1 MFKIGLTGGIGS
13 GKSTVSNMLK
23 SLSINVIDA
32 DIVAREVLILY
43 PQILEKVRSEFGD
56 YFFDKFGE
64 LERRKFGDFI
74 FNNEEERKKYEA
86 IIIPYII
93 KQIFIRIEE
102 CYKVGCDIC
111 VLDAPTLI
119 ENNLQIN
126 MDINILVWVDKE
138 TQIQRIV
145 NRDLIS
151 KEKAELRLN
160 AQIPLDKKRELVD
173 YIIDNSGTTEY
184 TKEQLIKVLDNINS
198 RGKKWSEKL

>member
-13 GKSTVSNMLK
+13 GKSTVSKMLK
-23 SLSINVIDA
+23 SLSISVIDA

-43 PQILEKVRSEFGD
+43 PQILEKVRLEFGD
-56 YFFDKFGE
+56 CFFDELGE
-64 LERRKFGDFI
+64 LKRREFGDFI
-74 FNNEEERKKYEA
+74 FNNEDKRKKYEA
-86 IIIPYII
+86 IIMPYII

-102 CYKVGCDIC
+102 CYKIGCDMC

-119 ENNLQIN
+119 ENNLQEN
-126 MDINILVWVDKE
+126 MDINILVWVGRE

-151 KEKAELRLN
+151 KEKAELRIN

-173 YIIDNSGTTEY
+173 YVIDNSSTIEDTE
-184 TKEQLIKVLDNINS
+184 EQLNYVLNEINN
-198 RGKKWSEKL
+198 RGSK

>member
-13 GKSTVSNMLK
+13 GKSTVSKMLK
-23 SLSINVIDA
+23 SLAITVIDA

-43 PQILEKVRSEFGD
+43 PQILEKVRLNFGD
-56 YFFDKFGE
+56 YFFDDFGQ
-64 LERRKFGDFI
+64 LKRREFGDFI

-86 IIIPYII
+86 MIIPYII

-119 ENNLQIN
+119 ENNLQMN

-145 NRDLIS
+145 DRDLIS

-160 AQIPLDKKRELVD
+160 AQIPLDKKRALVD
-173 YIIDNSGTTEY
+173 YIIDNRFTIEDTE
-184 TKEQLIKVLDNINS
+184 KQLTYVLNEINS
-198 RGKKWSEKL
+198 RGNK